1 MESSLVRLDRVVKV
15 RIVHRVPG
23 QQRQQRQQR
32 QQTSAETAGGEMKA
46 RISDLWSSTF
56 RWDVQL
62 AGSQP
67 RDRRKIFTHTRAV
80 QYVTLQ
86 DATVNAACVAKCS
99 SGRKGHGTERR
110 QSSLFCI
117 RRDVELARCGFSKD
131 CEGCRV
137 AASRDEVLRPHGKE
151 CRERVRTAVMCD
163 DAGQPR
169 LRTAEWRLA
178 PAASATKS

>member
-1 MESSLVRLDRVVKV
+1 MESSLVRLTELSKLVLCIACRGNK
-15 RIVHRVPG
+15 
-23 QQRQQRQQR
+23 RQQTQQR
-32 QQTSAETAGGEMKA
+32 QQTSANTAGGEMKA
-46 RISDLWSSTF
+46 RVSGLWSSTF

-67 RDRRKIFTHTRAV
+67 RERRKIFTPTLAV
-80 QYVTLQ
+80 Q
-86 DATVNAACVAKCS
+86 DCDVAGRNSERSLPGECS

-137 AASRDEVLRPHGKE
+137 AASGDEVLRPHGKE
-151 CRERVRTAVMCD
+151 CRERIRTAVMCD

-169 LRTAEWRLA
+169 LRTAEERLA